1 MDGKKLQQDAFMWFK
16 AKYGKTPG
24 EAGFEVMFPRE
35 RRLFFLKIAE
45 QVVFAPDMET
55 AKAFDKAQRYIG
67 NSITLVVLCAV
78 LTISAIIG
86 VGMQVVK
93 DESLIFVGLFSLTG
107 ILLGVLVVL
116 LILAY
121 KGKALERC
129 YEGKIIV
136 K

>member
-1 MDGKKLQQDAFMWFK
+1 M
-16 AKYGKTPG
+16 AKR
-24 EAGFEVMFPRE
+24 RE
-35 RRLFFLKIAE
+35 KPALRSCFQENEDFFFLKIAE

-67 NSITLVVLCAV
+67 NSITLAVLCAV